1 MKSQDKLAK
10 AIRNMH
16 PIYASYLMQRLQHD
30 TMELV
35 EQIPAIYAKDR
46 EDTANGRISMF
57 HPDFYVTYVN
67 ELIQVFNEVDGTD
80 KALVEYERES
90 VFEDTTNATN

>member
-1 MKSQDKLAK
+1 
-10 AIRNMH
+10 
-16 PIYASYLMQRLQHD
+16 
-30 TMELV
+30 MELV

-80 KALVEYERES
+80 KPLVEYEKES
-90 VFEDTTNATN
+90 VADDTTVTN

>member
-1 MKSQDKLAK
+1 MKPQDKLAR
-10 AIRNMH
+10 AIKNMH
-16 PIYASYLMQRLQHD
+16 PVYASYLMQRIKQD

-46 EDTANGRISMF
+46 EDMANGRISMF

-67 ELIQVFNEVDGTD
+67 ELIQVCNEVDDTD
-80 KALVEYERES
+80 IPLVEYERES

>member
-1 MKSQDKLAK
+1 MKPQDKLAK

-16 PIYASYLMQRLQHD
+16 PVYASYLMQRIKHD

-67 ELIQVFNEVDGTD
+67 ELIQVCNEIDDTD
-80 KALVEYERES
+80 IPLVEYEQES
-90 VFEDTTNATN
+90 VADDTVK